1 MNFKRL
7 TLFIVI
13 VVIILFMFAFNNGK
27 INNSKYWINI
37 DYVNCLTSK
46 LPCECERYSNTI
58 LYITLDT
65 NITSKSYG
73 AIVVRSNYNELE
85 QWVIKKQDNNL
96 YKVYEVIADNNSLVG
111 TISITGG
118 ELSFIGVTGKKILF
132 ANFDGFNSIENIQ
145 HLKQNVLLLNKS
157 FLKRGYPTLEKII
170 GDSLSCDCN
179 KELGGVNMITSDANH
194 KAWLIE
200 QNHDSVFLYRLL
212 NCDEKSVPFKI
223 NKEFVNKY
231 KW

>member
-13 VVIILFMFAFNNGK
+13 VVIILFTFAFNNGK

-96 YKVYEVIADNNSLVG
+96 YKVYEVITDNNSLVG
-111 TISITGG
+111 T
-118 ELSFIGVTGKKILF
+118 
-132 ANFDGFNSIENIQ
+132 IQ